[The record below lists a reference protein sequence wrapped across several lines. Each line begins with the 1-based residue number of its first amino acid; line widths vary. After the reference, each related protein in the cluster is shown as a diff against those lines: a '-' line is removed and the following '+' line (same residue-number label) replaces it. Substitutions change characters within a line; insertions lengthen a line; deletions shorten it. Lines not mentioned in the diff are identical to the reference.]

1 MPFHGL
7 KTDLELAVLIV
18 SAGAV
23 SYFVSGQVLS
33 NVLFTFLLAS
43 LFFLV
48 GLHLD
53 LSFFRAIRNKGKQ
66 LSLSLIAVFGLVPA
80 VAYIF
85 SFIPGHIG
93 DVFLVLGASGA
104 ALSSP
109 KIWSNLAKADGHLA
123 SYAGTF
129 SIFGSLIFVPVLLLL
144 FPLNIDY
151 SLMMENLV
159 FVVAP
164 FLIGIVTQNYENN
177 IIEDLRIHFSKL
189 AFWLITLI
197 TLVQTKLIL
206 QTDGAIYISQLLIA
220 VLFFAAFSILT
231 FGYSHVL
238 GILSGFY
245 EKEARAVGFIA
256 SSRNVATAFF
266 IAVHVSPEAVMLVGV
281 YYFVRQVM
289 GVIFVDMYL
298 HGEPRILE
306 RIGF

>member
-7 KTDLELAVLIV
+7 KTDLELVALIG

-53 LSFFRAIRNKGKQ
+53 LGFFKAIRNKGKQ
-66 LSLSLIAVFGLVPA
+66 LSISLLSVFALVPA
-80 VAYIF
+80 IAYIF
-85 SFIPGHIG
+85 SYVPGHIG

-109 KIWSNLAKADGHLA
+109 AIWSNMANADGDLA

-129 SIFGSLIFVPVLLLL
+129 SIFASLIFVPVLLLL
-144 FPLNIDY
+144 FPLEVNY
-151 SLMMENLV
+151 SLMIENLV
-159 FVVAP
+159 FVVVP
-164 FLIGIVTQNYENN
+164 FLIGVITQNYENN
-177 IIEDLRIHFSKL
+177 LIEDLRIHFSKL

-197 TLVQTKLIL
+197 TLVQGRLIL
-206 QTDGAIYISQLLIA
+206 QADGVLYVSQLLVA
-220 VLFFAAFSILT
+220 SLLFAAFSVLT
-231 FGYSHVL
+231 FGYSHIL
-238 GILSGFY
+238 GVISGFY
-245 EKEARAVGFIA
+245 EKEARAIGFIS
-256 SSRNVATAFF
+256 SSRNVAIAFF
-266 IAVHVSPEAVMLVGV
+266 IGVHVSPEVVMLVGL
-281 YYFVRQVM
+281 YYFVRQVT

-298 HGEPRILE
+298 HGEPKFME

>member
-7 KTDLELAVLIV
+7 KTDLELALLVV

-23 SYFVSGQVLS
+23 SYFISGQVLS

-53 LSFFRAIRNKGKQ
+53 LGFFKAIRNKGSQ
-66 LSLSLIAVFGLVPA
+66 LSVSLIAIYALVPA
-80 VAYIF
+80 IAYIF
-85 SFIPGHIG
+85 SFVPGHIG
-93 DVFLVLGASGA
+93 EVFLVLGASGA

-109 KIWSNLAKADGHLA
+109 KIWSNMAKADGDLA
-123 SYAGTF
+123 SYSGTF
-129 SIFGSLIFVPVLLLL
+129 SIFASLVFVPVLLLL
-144 FPLNIDY
+144 FPLEIDY
-151 SLMMENLV
+151 TLMMENMV

-177 IIEDLRIHFSKL
+177 LIEDLRIHFSKL

-197 TLVQTKLIL
+197 TLVQAKLIL
-206 QTDGAIYISQLLIA
+206 QADGVIYVSQLLIA
-220 VLFFAAFSILT
+220 ALLFAAFSILT

-245 EKEARAVGFIA
+245 EKESRAIGFIS
-256 SSRNVATAFF
+256 SSRNVAIAFF
-266 IAVHVSPEAVMLVGV
+266 LAVHVSPEAVMLVGV
-281 YYFVRQVM
+281 YYFVRQFM
-289 GVIFVDMYL
+289 GVLYVDMYL
-298 HGEPRILE
+298 HGEPKFME